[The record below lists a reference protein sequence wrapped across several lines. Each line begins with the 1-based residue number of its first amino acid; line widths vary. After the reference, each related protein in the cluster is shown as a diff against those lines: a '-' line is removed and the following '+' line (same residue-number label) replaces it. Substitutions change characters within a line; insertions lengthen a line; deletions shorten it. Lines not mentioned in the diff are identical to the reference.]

1 MVRAVHSVWS
11 ARRSFAEMAPNR
23 MRCESEAS
31 SPVPRSLP
39 GFENIRRY
47 RSSNG
52 LHIAKLLPGD
62 YYVTMEDEVLD
73 TILGSCVS
81 ACIRNPRLG
90 IGGMNHFML
99 PRPSGSGN
107 DTWENIAGRAT
118 RYGSASMEKLI
129 NRILHVGGT
138 RADLEVKIFGG
149 GKVLSSLSDVGS
161 HNVIFV
167 REFLKQEGLRVT
179 SEDVGDVFPRH
190 VQYFP
195 LTGRVRVRHLSSR
208 QDVVKEEQSYLRGLD
223 KAPVAGEIDLF

>member
-1 MVRAVHSVWS
+1 
-11 ARRSFAEMAPNR
+11 MAKP
-23 MRCESEAS
+23 
-31 SPVPRSLP
+31 LP
-39 GFENIRRY
+39 GFEGIRRY
-47 RSSNG
+47 HDPRGNVVV
-52 LHIAKLLPGD
+52 KLLPGD
-62 YYVTMEDEVLD
+62 YYVTCQEEVLD

-99 PRPSGSGN
+99 PRPSGHGA

-118 RYGSASMEKLI
+118 RYGSASMEQLI
-129 NRILHVGGT
+129 NRILSAGGT

-149 GKVLSSLSDVGS
+149 GRVLSSLSDIGN

-167 REFLKQEGLRVT
+167 RDYLKQEGLRVA
-179 SEDVGDVFPRH
+179 SEDVGANCPRH

-195 LTGRVRVRHLSSR
+195 MSGRVRVRHLSTR
-208 QDVVKEEQSYLRGLD
+208 ADIVTQEQQFLKRIE